1 MKNIISASLI
11 LTACLAGLLLTG
23 CKEKDPQTPPPPAP
37 PKVTVAAPIIKDVT
51 NYTYFTGYTEAVK
64 QIEFRAR
71 VEGYLDSFSF
81 EPGAQIS
88 KGALL
93 FNIDPKPFEADVARA
108 EAELETRQAENK
120 LAIATLKRKE
130 NAYKQKAVSELAV
143 LEAQAELSK
152 TEAQIKESEASLIS
166 ANLQLSYTKIYA
178 PESGR
183 ISRNLVDNGNLVGAG
198 GEKTLLATMV
208 KYNPI
213 YVYFN
218 MDERSLLT
226 FKKHFKKQGKHD
238 VSQPDVLVE
247 LGLNGDSGY
256 PYSGLGDYIDTQVDL
271 STGTIL
277 VRATFQNDDFFIM
290 PGLFAKLRIPI
301 KEEKDA
307 LLVPEL
313 ALSSDQ
319 RGRFLLSVKDDGT
332 VEYKAVEIGPLV
344 DGLRVIRKGISK
356 DDRIIINGLQ
366 KARPGAKVTAETAP
380 K

>member
-1 MKNIISASLI
+1 MKNIISVSLI
-11 LTACLAGLLLTG
+11 LTACLTGFLLTG
-23 CKEKDPQTPPPPAP
+23 CKEKDTQAPPPPAP
-37 PKVTVAAPIIKDVT
+37 PKVTVAAPLIQDVT

-81 EPGAQIS
+81 EAGGQIS
-88 KGALL
+88 KGDLL
-93 FNIDPKPFEADVARA
+93 FNIDPKPFEADVERA

-152 TEAQIKESEASLIS
+152 TEAQIKESKASLTS

-226 FKKHFKKQGKHD
+226 FKKHFKEQGKHD
-238 VSQPDVLVE
+238 VSQPDVVVD
-247 LGLNGDSGY
+247 LGLDGDSGY

-277 VRATFQNDDFFIM
+277 VRATFKNDDFFIM

-344 DGLRVIRKGISK
+344 NGLRVIRKGISE
-356 DDRIIINGLQ
+356 DDRIIVNGLQ